1 MQTKLTIEDIAKKAG
16 VGIAT
21 VSRVLNN
28 TGYVS
33 EKTRQ
38 KVNQV
43 IEGCDYVPSATAR
56 NFVKQDS
63 NMVGVIV
70 PEAHNPYFASA
81 VEGISGVLE
90 QQELLLILC
99 NSNKDFEKEEQILRL
114 LNQQSLKGLIITPT
128 IDDMDQ
134 KQIGKYKERIRAMK
148 IPTVFMDSG
157 FDFYDWDL
165 VYFDN
170 KANAY
175 HVTKAALEEGC
186 RDIGILT
193 GDLHSKTARDRYRG
207 YLQALEEYEVPL
219 NGAHVYEG
227 DFTTNTAYR
236 ITEKMLASASFP
248 RTVFTTN
255 NLSTIGFIKA
265 VYDAGMELGK
275 DIACISFDKLDTFEE
290 LKYSYLERN
299 PMEMG
304 RMAATLLMERVQDPK
319 LPPRKYYLQS
329 KIKMNI

>member
-1 MQTKLTIEDIAKKAG
+1 MQEKLTIEDIAKKAG
-16 VGIAT
+16 VGKAT

-38 KVNQV
+38 KVNQI

-63 NMVGVIV
+63 NMIGVIV

-81 VEGISGVLE
+81 VEGISSVLD

-99 NSNKDFEKEEQILRL
+99 NSNKNFEKEERILRL

-134 KQIGKYKERIRAMK
+134 KQIGRYKERIRAMK
-148 IPTVFMDSG
+148 TPVVFMDSG

-170 KANAY
+170 RANAY
-175 HVTKAALEEGC
+175 HVTKAALEQGC
-186 RDIGILT
+186 KDIGILT
-193 GDLHSKTARDRYRG
+193 GDLHIKTARDRYRG
-207 YLQALEEYEVPL
+207 YLQALEEYAVPL
-219 NGAHVYEG
+219 NEAYVYQG
-227 DFTTNTAYR
+227 DFTADVAYQ
-236 ITEKMLASASFP
+236 ITREMLASPSFP

-265 VYDAGMELGK
+265 VYDSGMVLGR
-275 DIACISFDKLDTFEE
+275 DITCISFDKLDTFEE

-304 RMAATLLMERVQDPK
+304 RMAATMLMERIQDPK
-319 LPPRKYYLQS
+319 LPTRRYYLQS
-329 KIKMNI
+329 KIKMNL